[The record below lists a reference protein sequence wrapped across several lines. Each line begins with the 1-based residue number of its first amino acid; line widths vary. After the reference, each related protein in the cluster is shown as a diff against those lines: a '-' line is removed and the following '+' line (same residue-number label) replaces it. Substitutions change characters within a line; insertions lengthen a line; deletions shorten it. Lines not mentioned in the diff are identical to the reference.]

1 MWLNHEMT
9 SSRRVT
15 CGILFNREKIHMQK
29 TFKILRQG
37 NIEALKEILDKN
49 PDEINAVAKQP
60 PKKDDGQ
67 SLLQVAFKTGQY
79 EIANLLLDYKADVNF
94 MESEENCCNRWRAPV
109 LHDSIRCAM
118 FSSRTNYKKWG
129 TTEYETKSNKADA
142 DSSYNLLKRMLELG
156 ADINAKDSCGN
167 TTLERAIL
175 DAKQLLPRYDSSTG
189 EIGDDRLI
197 TDELRFDFSRVF
209 KLLYEYGADNNWVDR
224 YTGKT
229 LIEEYKCHPVS
240 EFLNLGD

>member
-1 MWLNHEMT
+1 
-9 SSRRVT
+9 
-15 CGILFNREKIHMQK
+15 MQK

-37 NIEALKEILDKN
+37 DIETLKEILDKN
-49 PDEINAVAKQP
+49 PNEINAIAKQP

-67 SLLQVAFKTGQY
+67 SLLQVALKTGQY
-79 EIANLLLDYKADVNF
+79 EIANLLLDYNADVNF

-229 LIEEYKCHPVS
+229 LIEEYKYQPVS

>member
-1 MWLNHEMT
+1 
-9 SSRRVT
+9 
-15 CGILFNREKIHMQK
+15 MQK

-37 NIEALKEILDKN
+37 DIKALKEILDKN
-49 PDEINAVAKQP
+49 PNEINAIAKQP

-79 EIANLLLDYKADVNF
+79 EIANLLLDYNADVNF

>member
-1 MWLNHEMT
+1 
-9 SSRRVT
+9 
-15 CGILFNREKIHMQK
+15 MQK

-37 NIEALKEILDKN
+37 DIKTLKEILDKN
-49 PDEINAVAKQP
+49 PNEINAIAKQP

-79 EIANLLLDYKADVNF
+79 EIANLLLDYNADVNF

>member
-1 MWLNHEMT
+1 
-9 SSRRVT
+9 
-15 CGILFNREKIHMQK
+15 MQK

-37 NIEALKEILDKN
+37 DIKTLKEILDKN
-49 PDEINAVAKQP
+49 PNEINAIAKQP

-79 EIANLLLDYKADVNF
+79 EIANLLLDYNADVNF

-175 DAKQLLPRYDSSTG
+175 DAKQLLPRYNSSTG

-229 LIEEYKCHPVS
+229 LIEEYKGHPVS

>member
-1 MWLNHEMT
+1 
-9 SSRRVT
+9 
-15 CGILFNREKIHMQK
+15 MQK

-37 NIEALKEILDKN
+37 DIKTLKEILDKN
-49 PDEINAVAKQP
+49 PNEINAIAKQP

-79 EIANLLLDYKADVNF
+79 EIANLLLDYNADVNF

-175 DAKQLLPRYDSSTG
+175 DAKQLLPRYDYSTG

>member
-1 MWLNHEMT
+1 
-9 SSRRVT
+9 
-15 CGILFNREKIHMQK
+15 MQK

>member
-1 MWLNHEMT
+1 
-9 SSRRVT
+9 
-15 CGILFNREKIHMQK
+15 MQK

-37 NIEALKEILDKN
+37 DIKTLKEILDKN
-49 PDEINAVAKQP
+49 PNEINAIAKQP

-79 EIANLLLDYKADVNF
+79 EIANLLLDYNADVNF
-94 MESEENCCNRWRAPV
+94 MESEENCCNKWRAPV

-175 DAKQLLPRYDSSTG
+175 DAKQLLPRYDYSTG